1 MNSLIESTT
10 TLVPIH
16 KIKDLTILVGNDF
29 LESLASIIAVSSDD
43 FHYLFVL
50 NGIDAR
56 IADWFQTLIIMVLL

>member
-43 FHYLFVL
+43 FHYLSVL

-56 IADWFQTLIIMVLL
+56 IADWFQTLIIMVLR